1 VGYRTSEAQ
10 RKMRVASD
18 AAAIYSIRRKNI
30 LIDSHAE
37 SGRLTTYLKTPTPPL
52 PSSSSSSFAATQRRA
67 RTSEGWTRMMR
78 EDASGTTRM
87 AMRAV
92 HARTKNIDTPRGSS
106 LARLNEAARL
116 DTRARDGLENG
127 VCDGARASGN
137 APKADAVDASV
148 PARAA
153 VGVGSVGAARISR
166 SAPAGSVPD
175 MNGDH
180 IVDDRMVGPAMR
192 CAAVPRGDEEGCV
205 RRRTQ
210 EQRRTRGPRTAHPS
224 SPQRLHTESSHRHRD
239 MNVCGRS
246 LSSRSSESGTQP
258 PSRREESDS
267 ALGHRPT
274 SRLSAKA
281 TEQGWLSP
289 MSLRG
294 PGRASMMA
302 TDLSKL
308 CLLPAGRAPDDQHGD
323 PLNMNISGSP
333 TSTRAKLNTKIALA
347 RARLKHDKER
357 KGIIGQSSYHQSRT

>member
-1 VGYRTSEAQ
+1 
-10 RKMRVASD
+10 
-18 AAAIYSIRRKNI
+18 
-30 LIDSHAE
+30 
-37 SGRLTTYLKTPTPPL
+37 
-52 PSSSSSSFAATQRRA
+52 
-67 RTSEGWTRMMR
+67 MMR

-192 CAAVPRGDEEGCV
+192 CAAVLRGDEEGCV

-258 PSRREESDS
+258 PSRREESDR

-294 PGRASMMA
+294 PDRASMMA

-308 CLLPAGRAPDDQHGD
+308 CLLPAGRAPDDQRGD